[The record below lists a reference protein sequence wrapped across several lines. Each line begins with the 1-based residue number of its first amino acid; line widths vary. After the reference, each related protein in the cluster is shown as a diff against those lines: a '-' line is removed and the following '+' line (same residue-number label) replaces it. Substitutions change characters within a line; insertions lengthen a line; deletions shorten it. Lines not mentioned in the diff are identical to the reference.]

1 MAGLKRRV
9 EQGIVKGCSTVEP
22 EKCLFGKYSDAEMLV
37 QLRRIAL
44 DPCDPEVTLKNVGS
58 LFSQTLRVREV
69 LSLSQTDCPRRKRK
83 LQQYVKEKLRSAPK
97 LALEAFDQES
107 EGKKS
112 RKQLT
117 HMSRVSSLP
126 GSVKSTR
133 SSQQK
138 PISTSHSTKSL
149 LTFEDSFQER
159 VFSESY
165 LDAVNM
171 EPPTKYISPLID
183 SDESVNGSNPL
194 SPVDLTLTPTKGPL
208 LALNEVINN
217 SKSLATKGKRLQ
229 SPRRSIRLLNLIGD
243 HLQTMVVPVGPRF
256 QAEVPEWTVPLG
268 NVRADSADGDSDDS
282 RWLGTRVWPIEI
294 DDTKLSTRSIGKG
307 REEFCNCQ
315 APGSVDC
322 VRRHVLEERLLLQ
335 CDLGP
340 AFSTWKFDQMGEQM
354 MKSWTVKEQQIFQP
368 LVKIKPQTN
377 GKNFLKHALKSIPS
391 EYRTTVINFYFN
403 VFLPGRIG
411 MQTRMSSEVQ
421 VDTDDD
427 EAGDSNYLHVPNR
440 CHGKTG
446 MPVKSNDVK
455 KTRYLR
461 VRT

>member
-22 EKCLFGKYSDAEMLV
+22 EKSLFGKYSDAEMLV

-44 DPCDPEVTLKNVGS
+44 DPCDPEVTPKNVRS

-69 LSLSQTDCPRRKRK
+69 LSLSQTDCPRR
-83 LQQYVKEKLRSAPK
+83 
-97 LALEAFDQES
+97 
-107 EGKKS
+107 
-112 RKQLT
+112 
-117 HMSRVSSLP
+117 
-126 GSVKSTR
+126 
-133 SSQQK
+133 
-138 PISTSHSTKSL
+138 
-149 LTFEDSFQER
+149 
-159 VFSESY
+159 
-165 LDAVNM
+165 
-171 EPPTKYISPLID
+171 
-183 SDESVNGSNPL
+183 
-194 SPVDLTLTPTKGPL
+194 
-208 LALNEVINN
+208 
-217 SKSLATKGKRLQ
+217 
-229 SPRRSIRLLNLIGD
+229 
-243 HLQTMVVPVGPRF
+243 MVVPVGPRF
-256 QAEVPEWTVPLG
+256 QAEVPEWTVPFG
-268 NVRADSADGDSDDS
+268 NVKADSADGDSDDS
-282 RWLGTRVWPIEI
+282 RWLGTRVWPNEI

-307 REEFCNCQ
+307 REESCTCQ
-315 APGSVDC
+315 TPGSVDC

-335 CDLGP
+335 CDIGP
-340 AFSTWKFDQMGEQM
+340 AFATWKFDQMGEQM

-368 LVKIKPQTN
+368 LVKIKLETN

-391 EYRTTVINFYFN
+391 KYRTTVINFYFN

-411 MQTRMSSEVQ
+411 LQTRMSSEVQ

-440 CHGKTG
+440 SHGKTG

>member
-117 HMSRVSSLP
+117 HMSSVSSLL

-159 VFSESY
+159 
-165 LDAVNM
+165 
-171 EPPTKYISPLID
+171 
-183 SDESVNGSNPL
+183 
-194 SPVDLTLTPTKGPL
+194 
-208 LALNEVINN
+208 
-217 SKSLATKGKRLQ
+217 
-229 SPRRSIRLLNLIGD
+229 
-243 HLQTMVVPVGPRF
+243 TMVVPVGPRF

-282 RWLGTRVWPIEI
+282 RWLGTRVWPVEI

-307 REEFCNCQ
+307 REESCNCQ